1 MFSSHMR
8 EPITMRADVTSRT
21 LPSSRAAQTCLS
33 ISQPIS
39 HLLHVSYILHCCL
52 HTSLADLTSVESRC
66 KIMQTSFLQKVCKLA
81 PTSKLNFFTARSFLG
96 CEYDPQS
103 TLTSSLLLHPSF
115 FYTCIITPHLKKHF
129 YSVAK
134 NLSRLFLGSLS
145 LFLIT
150 FTCVLR
156 CQQTPVFLLRLFLG
170 SQAKP
175 ISLSLQLERQMGD
188 GG

>member
-1 MFSSHMR
+1 MSIYPRCRRVDLGR
-8 EPITMRADVTSRT
+8 E
-21 LPSSRAAQTCLS
+21 LS
-33 ISQPIS
+33 CT
-39 HLLHVSYILHCCL
+39 YILQCCL
-52 HTSLADLTSVESRC
+52 HTSLADLTSAESRC

-175 ISLSLQLERQMGD
+175 IAFSLQLERQMGD

>member
-52 HTSLADLTSVESRC
+52 HTSLADLTSAESRC

-96 CEYDPQS
+96 CEYDPS
-103 TLTSSLLLHPSF
+103 PRSLHHSCFTLPSFIHASSLL
-115 FYTCIITPHLKKHF
+115 ILK
-129 YSVAK
+129 S
-134 NLSRLFLGSLS
+134 
-145 LFLIT
+145 T
-150 FTCVLR
+150 FTQSPR
-156 CQQTPVFLLRLFLG
+156 TSRDFFSDPFHFF
-170 SQAKP
+170 
-175 ISLSLQLERQMGD
+175 
-188 GG
+188 